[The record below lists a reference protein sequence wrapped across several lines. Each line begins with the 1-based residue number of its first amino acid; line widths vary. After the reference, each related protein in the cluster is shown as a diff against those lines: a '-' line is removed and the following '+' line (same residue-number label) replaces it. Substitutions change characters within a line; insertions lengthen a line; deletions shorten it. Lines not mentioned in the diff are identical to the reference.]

1 MLLRFLTLSL
11 LFSLTL
17 FAQEFKIKSIEGD
30 LYDII
35 ITDSTINLK
44 EFPNKVILLDF
55 FSTTCP
61 PCIKELPEL
70 TKLQETFSD
79 SIQIIGIESAS
90 TKNDKEMQKFANK
103 HDLNYPIFTLK
114 ESGDLI
120 QFVLKNTKWNGA
132 LPFKLLYH
140 SRGTLSYRLYGSMTW
155 EKLTGALGDL

>member
-1 MLLRFLTLSL
+1 MFLRFFTITI
-11 LFSLTL
+11 LFSLSL

-30 LYDII
+30 LYDIN
-35 ITDSTINLK
+35 ITNSTISIK
-44 EFPNKVILLDF
+44 EFPNKVIMVDF

-70 TKLQETFSD
+70 TKLQETFRD
-79 SIQIIGIESAS
+79 DIQIIGIESAS
-90 TKNDKEMQKFANK
+90 KKDDKKMQEFAAK
-103 HDLNYPIFTLK
+103 HDLNYPVFSLK

-120 QFVLKNTKWNGA
+120 QFALENSKWNGA

-140 SRGTLSYRLYGSMTW
+140 PRGSLSYQLYGSMTW